1 LDTILGY
8 LDHWAGINPD
18 KCFSSF
24 LDRQGNTLENYTYQ
38 AFDARTRFLAE
49 YLLSETGIQRG
60 DRVALVYPPGLE
72 MVASFVACARI
83 GVIPVPIPPATSVGK
98 GAVARLTSVMLDCQA
113 SLALTDSSLGSA
125 SIGGNDA
132 GGGLGSE
139 DSLAR
144 PGTRWLATDRLQGAA
159 RGDAIDSPGE
169 TLFLQYTS
177 GSTGTPKGVVVSH
190 ENLISNCHSTI
201 DHQAIG
207 VSWLPQFHDMGLIGY
222 YLFQIVTGGTT
233 YGFSPLDFLRRPA
246 LWLETISRYKA
257 TYTSS
262 PNFGFEYCLSPER
275 VPDAALEGLDLS
287 SLQVLMNASEAVRP
301 STYRGF
307 LERFEKYGLRPAAH
321 VSAYGLA
328 ENTLA
333 VASSGRR
340 SVRLSRKSMYARE
353 VVLAA
358 EDTPS
363 DQQFELI
370 SCGEP
375 LDGVHVRIVD
385 PDLGAAVGS
394 DGIGEIWLAGKS
406 TSRGYWNKPE
416 LSEQVFGN
424 TITNDPGDSRQYLR
438 TGDLGFLRDG
448 ELFVCG
454 RLKDMVILRGEN
466 YYSEDLEAAVESSSA
481 KIELG
486 SVAAFRG
493 DDDDERLIVV
503 AAVGN
508 PAELPHPD
516 EVSSSLRAHGYT
528 GPHTIVFVRRQAI
541 KRTTSGKVA
550 RSLTRERWLDGGL
563 RTIEIHERDGD
574 ALGLDGAP
582 TLDVQARYQ
591 RFLAAYALSGD
602 ENARPGDVG
611 LDSLAMAEL
620 LVILETAIVQADV
633 LDLQEDLHMPIVQR
647 LTVAEISALFRGLR
661 EGSADW
667 ASRLRA
673 DLTEMKRE
681 REESEAA
688 AMRKDAVL
696 AALDIAEVPQAKG
709 HFGQVLLTGATGF
722 LGPFLLRS
730 LLDQTSATYTVLM
743 RAADP
748 SAALER
754 LKTALDVAGL
764 YDTSTAIAFETRVRA
779 ICGDVASPRL
789 GLSEAAWSELA
800 ETTDTIVHNAAL
812 VDYVLDYQALRAAN
826 VEATRELID
835 LACASRRKQLNFISS
850 TTIFGW
856 SDKRNLYEHDSNPEM
871 LGLDFGYAQTKW
883 VSEQLVLQAREQG
896 VDATIYRP
904 AFLTAST
911 EAFGHSSDIV
921 VRLLAFM
928 IKYGIAP
935 NADIQLSFMPVDIA
949 AHNVVAVMT
958 SSNSQEPV
966 FHVTVDEYYN
976 IVDVTMQISEDY
988 GVPFRYVDLAEFS
1001 RQMKILSSAA
1011 DPVFPL
1017 VDFVARAHS
1026 KVVVMEGKRYRNTAF
1041 RQAIDCSAS
1050 GVPQAGLQETVSY
1063 LMTYLKAQGVTPQE

>member
-1 LDTILGY
+1 LDTILDY
-8 LDHWAGINPD
+8 LNHWAGTNPD

-24 LDRQGNTLENYTYQ
+24 LDRHGNTRENYTYQ
-38 AFDARTRFLAE
+38 TFEARTRFLAE
-49 YLLSETGIQRG
+49 YLLGETGLRRG

-72 MVASFVACARI
+72 IVASFVACARI

-98 GAVARLTSVMLDCQA
+98 GAVARLKSVMLDCQA
-113 SLALTDSSLGSA
+113 GLALTDSSLGSA
-125 SIGGNDA
+125 SIGGTDA
-132 GGGLGSE
+132 VGGLGSE

-144 PGTRWLATDRLQGAA
+144 VGARWLATDILQGAA
-159 RGDAIDSPGE
+159 GGDAIDSPGE

-190 ENLISNCHSTI
+190 QNLISNCHSTI

-233 YGFSPLDFLRRPA
+233 YGFSPLEFLRRPV

-307 LERFEKYGLRPAAH
+307 LERFEKYGLRQAAH

-340 SVRLSRKSMYARE
+340 SVKLSRKSLYARE
-353 VVLAA
+353 VVMATD
-358 EDTPS
+358 DTPA
-363 DQQFELI
+363 DQQLELI

-385 PDLGAAVGS
+385 PDLGAAVRN

-406 TSRGYWNKPE
+406 TCQAYWNKPE
-416 LSEQVFGN
+416 LSERVFGN
-424 TITNDPGDSRQYLR
+424 TITNDLADSRQYLR
-438 TGDLGFLRDG
+438 TGDLGFLSGG

-466 YYSEDLEAAVESSSA
+466 YYPEDLETAVETSSD
-481 KIELG
+481 KIQLG

-493 DDDDERLIVV
+493 HDDEERLIVV
-503 AAVGN
+503 AGIGN
-508 PAELPHPD
+508 PADLPDPD
-516 EVSSSLRAHGYT
+516 AISSSLRAHGYT

-550 RSLTRERWLDGGL
+550 RSLTRERWLEGDL

-574 ALGLDGAP
+574 ALGLDGAL
-582 TLDVQARYQ
+582 TLDVRAGYQ

-602 ENARPGDVG
+602 ENSRPGDVG

-620 LVILETAIVQADV
+620 LVILERAMIQADAH
-633 LDLQEDLHMPIVQR
+633 DLQGDLHMPILQR
-647 LTVAEISALFRGLR
+647 LTIAEISALLR
-661 EGSADW
+661 ELWEGSTDW

-673 DLTEMKRE
+673 DLDEMKRE

-688 AMRKDAVL
+688 AMREDAVL
-696 AALDIAEVPQAKG
+696 GALDIAAVPRAKG
-709 HFGQVLLTGATGF
+709 RFGQVLLTGATGF

-743 RAADP
+743 RAPDP
-748 SAALER
+748 SAARER
-754 LKTALDVAGL
+754 LKTALDTAGL
-764 YDTSTAIAFETRVRA
+764 YDARTATAFDARVRV

-789 GLSEAAWSELA
+789 RLSEAAWSQLA
-800 ETTDTIVHNAAL
+800 ETIDTIVHNAAQ

-826 VEATRELID
+826 VEATRELIA
-835 LACASRRKQLNFISS
+835 LACTSRRKQLNFVSS

-856 SDKRNLYEHDSNPEM
+856 SDKRNLFEHDSNPEM
-871 LGLDFGYAQTKW
+871 RGLDFGYAQTKW

-911 EAFGHSSDIV
+911 AAFGHSGDIV
-921 VRLLAFM
+921 VRLLSFM

-949 AHNVVAVMT
+949 AHNIVAVMT
-958 SSNSQEPV
+958 SSGSQEPV

-976 IVDVTMQISEDY
+976 IVDVTMQINKDY
-988 GVPFRYVDLAEFS
+988 GVLFRYVDLAEFS
-1001 RQMKILSSAA
+1001 RQMKILSSAE

-1041 RQAIDCSAS
+1041 RHAIDRSRS
-1050 GVPQAGLQETVSY
+1050 GVPQACLQETVSY
-1063 LMTYLKAQGVTPQE
+1063 LMAYLKAQGVTPRD

>member
-424 TITNDPGDSRQYLR
+424 TITNDPDDSRQYLR

-493 DDDDERLIVV
+493 DDDEERLIVV
-503 AAVGN
+503 AGVGN
-508 PAELPHPD
+508 PADLPHPD

-730 LLDQTSATYTVLM
+730 LLGQTSATYTVLM

>member
-1 LDTILGY
+1 MDTILGY
-8 LDHWAGINPD
+8 LSHWAGINPD

-24 LDRQGNTLENYTYQ
+24 LDRHGNTRENYTYQ
-38 AFDARTRFLAE
+38 TFDARTRFLAE

-72 MVASFVACARI
+72 MVASFVACTRI

-113 SLALTDSSLGSA
+113 GLALTDSSLGSA
-125 SIGGNDA
+125 SIGGSEA

-139 DSLAR
+139 DSLAH
-144 PGTRWLATDRLQGAA
+144 PGAPWLATDRLQGAA

-201 DHQAIG
+201 NHQAIG

-257 TYTSS
+257 TYASS

-333 VASSGRR
+333 VASSGQR
-340 SVRLSRKSMYARE
+340 SIKLSRKSMYARE
-353 VVLAA
+353 VIMAA

-363 DQQFELI
+363 DQQLELI

-385 PDLGAAVGS
+385 PDLGAAVGNG
-394 DGIGEIWLAGKS
+394 GIGEIWLAGKS
-406 TSRGYWNKPE
+406 TCRGYWNKPE
-416 LSEQVFGN
+416 LSERVFGN
-424 TITNDPGDSRQYLR
+424 TITNDPDDSRQYLR
-438 TGDLGFLRDG
+438 TGDLGFLREG

-466 YYSEDLEAAVESSSA
+466 YYSEDLEAAVESSSE
-481 KIELG
+481 KIQLG

-493 DDDDERLIVV
+493 DDDDERLIVI
-503 AAVGN
+503 AGVGN
-508 PAELPHPD
+508 LADLPHPD

-550 RSLTRERWLDGGL
+550 RSLTRDRWLDGGL
-563 RTIEIHERDGD
+563 RAIEIHEHDGD

-582 TLDVQARYQ
+582 TLDVHARYQ

-620 LVILETAIVQADV
+620 LVILETAVVQADA
-633 LDLQEDLHMPIVQR
+633 LDLQDDLHMPIVQR

-696 AALDIAEVPQAKG
+696 AALDIAGVPQAQG

-730 LLDQTSATYTVLM
+730 LLDQTSATYTILM

-748 SAALER
+748 SAARER
-754 LKTALDVAGL
+754 LKTALEVAGL
-764 YDTSTAIAFETRVRA
+764 YDASTAIAFEARVRA

-789 GLSEAAWSELA
+789 GLSEAAWSQLA

-826 VEATRELID
+826 VEATRELIA
-835 LACASRRKQLNFISS
+835 LACTSRRKQLNFISS

-883 VSEQLVLQAREQG
+883 VSEQLVLQARKQG

-911 EAFGHSSDIV
+911 AAFGHSSDIV
-921 VRLLAFM
+921 VRLLSFM

-949 AHNVVAVMT
+949 AHNIVAVMT
-958 SSNSQEPV
+958 SSDSQEPV

-976 IVDVTMQISEDY
+976 IADVTMQINKDY
-988 GVPFRYVDLAEFS
+988 GVLFRYVDLAEFS
-1001 RQMKILSSAA
+1001 RQIKILSSAA

-1041 RQAIDCSAS
+1041 RQAIDRSVS

-1063 LMTYLKAQGVTPQE
+1063 LMAYLKAQGVTPRE